1 MKSYEAYLHHPA
13 GHVLPMEEAL
23 GIFTALNESFSA
35 CQAEDKMDFYNDFL
49 RQAADYTLVRCRWE
63 FMDLQEKVEDNR
75 NRTIEHDSFIT
86 KVNVLCRLEEAEG
99 IDTSWRERLGENRK
113 RIGDFACFV
122 TYMTGLSNR

>member
-99 IDTSWRERLGENRK
+99 IDTAALG
-113 RIGDFACFV
+113 D
-122 TYMTGLSNR
+122 Y